1 LYCYVEIDQQFRK
14 GIMPVTP
21 FHLGPGIAFKLIAS
35 RHVSFTIFAF
45 TQILIDLEAFY
56 YFAQNDGHMHRHLH
70 TFLGAAIVAGVG
82 VVVGRPLCQWLLK
95 LWNSHLSPVQKRW
108 LYVEPQIFS
117 HILLDSIMHGDMQPF
132 LPFSDKNGLYHILTL
147 DQLDMLCVVSGF
159 VGLLILAGLFL
170 LRKRQK
176 TVLDSD

>member
-1 LYCYVEIDQQFRK
+1 
-14 GIMPVTP
+14 
-21 FHLGPGIAFKLIAS
+21 
-35 RHVSFTIFAF
+35 
-45 TQILIDLEAFY
+45 
-56 YFAQNDGHMHRHLH
+56 
-70 TFLGAAIVAGVG
+70 
-82 VVVGRPLCQWLLK
+82 
-95 LWNSHLSPVQKRW
+95 
-108 LYVEPQIFS
+108 
-117 HILLDSIMHGDMQPF
+117 MHGDMQPF